1 MGDLTRLL
9 KLEAQILWEFLVQE
23 LLGPSS
29 LSTVLLG
36 LWEDCPYFFCLPT
49 LSSGQLRLRTRNP
62 YKKKKVDVYVWDV
75 ALETAVPPDP
85 PPCLPPP
92 SGKKK
97 TKNLSDDLALNRP
110 HRFETAGPWRKGI
123 WKQRGP
129 LHVGT

>member
-9 KLEAQILWEFLVQE
+9 ELEAHILWEFLVQE

-29 LSTVLLG
+29 LSIVLLG
-36 LWEDCPYFFCLPT
+36 LWEDCPYSFCLPT

-62 YKKKKVDVYVWDV
+62 YNKKKVDVYVWDV
-75 ALETAVPPDP
+75 ALETAVPPTPIP
-85 PPCLPPP
+85 PPPQE
-92 SGKKK
+92 K
-97 TKNLSDDLALNRP
+97 KNLSDDLALNRP

-123 WKQRGP
+123 WKQRVP